1 MKCQTCDKNA
11 TVHVSELDGAIP
23 VEYHVCEEHA
33 CDLSKLTG
41 VEPIAIHSREMY
53 TPGRT

>member
-1 MKCQTCDKNA
+1 MKCQACDKNA
-11 TVHVSELDGAIP
+11 TEHVTELDGAVP
-23 VEYHVCEEHA
+23 AEYPVCEEHA

-53 TPGRT
+53 MPGRT